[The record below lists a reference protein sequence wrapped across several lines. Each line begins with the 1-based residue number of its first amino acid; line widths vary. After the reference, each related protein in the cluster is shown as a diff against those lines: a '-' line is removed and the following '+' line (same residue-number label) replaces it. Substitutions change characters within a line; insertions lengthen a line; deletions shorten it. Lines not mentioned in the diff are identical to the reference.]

1 MHDEQI
7 VPLITETIG
16 LREAQ
21 IGLSDQPNSI

>member
-7 VPLITETIG
+7 APQIAETIG

-21 IGLSDQPNSI
+21 IGLSDRPNSV